1 VIRLELSE
9 AAQADLEQILDHGVA
24 MFGEDLAEAYLLGF
38 EEVFDLIRAHPLAG
52 SVHSIVRPPIRSLP
66 SGSHRI
72 FYDVFVDRVVVQR
85 VLHQS
90 MDVERWL

>member
-1 VIRLELSE
+1 MIRLELSE
-9 AAQADLEQILDHGVA
+9 AAQADLATILDHGVA
-24 MFGEDLAEAYLLGF
+24 MFGEDMAEAHLLEF
-38 EEVFDLIRAHPLAG
+38 EDVLDLIRTHPLAG
-52 SVHSIVRPPIRSLP
+52 SAHSVVRPPTRGLP

-72 FYDVFVDRVVVQR
+72 FYDVFVDRVVVQP